1 MKHFKSMI
9 AFTAVVL
16 VAGCAG
22 SATHDVLSS
31 YQASDAGLSCRQIET
46 EMMKAQLVVD
56 GVNKDKEDWT
66 AADITDGL
74 LWFPFNLIAKDSNYT
89 EALAAGDRRIAR
101 LTELSKEKNCSTAS
115 AGAPPSINTGSMET
129 KPTGDIGERLRAL
142 KEFHRDGLINDEDF
156 KKAKDGLLKQL

>member
-1 MKHFKSMI
+1 MVRFSNI
-9 AFTAVVL
+9 IGITALFL

-31 YQASDAGLSCRQIET
+31 YQANDENLTCRQIDT
-46 EMMKAQLVVD
+46 EMMKAQLIID
-56 GVNKDKEDWT
+56 GVNKDKDDWT

-89 EALAAGDRRIAR
+89 EALEAGDKRIAR
-101 LTELSKEKNCSTAS
+101 LTGLQKEKNCSTTAS
-115 AGAPPSINTGSMET
+115 GSGSSVNVVAPQATGN
-129 KPTGDIGERLRAL
+129 IGERLRAL

-156 KKAKDGLLKQL
+156 QKSKAALLKHL